1 MKSNLEKVKHAYST
15 IDELNSLFHSPCYKS
30 NESIKFHVEYQLG
43 YVFEYLKALINDY
56 NIYDIDIDT
65 NELKV
70 EVIDLD
76 SLLENSAY
84 LIRMLSEYALEVLK
98 GNEAEVIRL
107 KREMWKLF
115 NEKIGKVVEND

>member
-15 IDELNSLFHSPCYKS
+15 IDELNSLFHSPCYKT

-43 YVFEYLKALINDY
+43 YIFEYLKALINDSS
-56 NIYDIDIDT
+56 IYDIDT
-65 NELKV
+65 TKLEV

-76 SLLENSAY
+76 SLLENSAH

-98 GNEAEVIRL
+98 DNEAEVIRL
-107 KREMWKLF
+107 KKEMWKLF